1 MNTST
6 TIWIRLLRR
15 YLRSVRMFFVY
26 RLNNIMDSMFES
38 NTFVFRDLKKS
49 LREIIAEEKGMV
61 TLDSQ
66 FKSIDIRDISDNYRF
81 IGGKEQCA
89 EFIKKS
95 LASMPQ
101 ERCVNKTIQ
110 RTYRR
115 EDIPDAVFTKSH
127 RDVEY

>member
-1 MNTST
+1 
-6 TIWIRLLRR
+6 
-15 YLRSVRMFFVY
+15 MFWVY
-26 RLNNIMDSMFES
+26 RLNNTMDES
-38 NTFVFRDLKKS
+38 NTYVFLDLKKS

-101 ERCVNKTIQ
+101 ERCVNKTIPKNIQ
-110 RTYRR
+110 KGRYPGCCVYKVPSGCG
-115 EDIPDAVFTKSH
+115 ILV
-127 RDVEY
+127 

>member
-1 MNTST
+1 
-6 TIWIRLLRR
+6 
-15 YLRSVRMFFVY
+15 MFLVY
-26 RLNNIMDSMFES
+26 RLNNTMDSMFES
-38 NTFVFRDLKKS
+38 NTYVFRDLKKS

-95 LASMPQ
+95 LAFYAAPGTLSIKRYK
-101 ERCVNKTIQ
+101 EHTEGKISRCCVYKVPSGCGIL
-110 RTYRR
+110 
-115 EDIPDAVFTKSH
+115 V
-127 RDVEY
+127 

>member
-1 MNTST
+1 
-6 TIWIRLLRR
+6 
-15 YLRSVRMFFVY
+15 
-26 RLNNIMDSMFES
+26 MFES

-81 IGGKEQCA
+81 IGGKEQCT

-115 EDIPDAVFTKSH
+115 EDIPDAVSLFVKL
-127 RDVEY
+127 DVSKTLYFCCYTSSCFD

>member
-1 MNTST
+1 
-6 TIWIRLLRR
+6 
-15 YLRSVRMFFVY
+15 MFLVY
-26 RLNNIMDSMFES
+26 RLNNTMDSMFES
-38 NTFVFRDLKKS
+38 NTYVFRDLKKS

-95 LASMPQ
+95 LAFMPQ
-101 ERCVNKTIQ
+101 ERCVNKTNIQ
-110 RTYRR
+110 KGRYPRCCVYKVPSGCG
-115 EDIPDAVFTKSH
+115 ILV
-127 RDVEY
+127 

>member
-15 YLRSVRMFFVY
+15 YLRSVRMFLVY

-49 LREIIAEEKGMV
+49 LREIIAEGKGMV

-95 LASMPQ
+95 LAFMPQ

>member
-1 MNTST
+1 
-6 TIWIRLLRR
+6 
-15 YLRSVRMFFVY
+15 MFLVY
-26 RLNNIMDSMFES
+26 RLNNTMDSMFES

-101 ERCVNKTIQ
+101 ERCVNKTIR

-115 EDIPDAVFTKSH
+115 EDISDAVFTKSY

>member
-15 YLRSVRMFFVY
+15 YLRSVRMFLVY

-49 LREIIAEEKGMV
+49 LREIIAEGKGMV

-115 EDIPDAVFTKSH
+115 EDILDAVFTKSH

>member
-15 YLRSVRMFFVY
+15 YLRSVRMFLVY
-26 RLNNIMDSMFES
+26 RLNNTMDSMFES
-38 NTFVFRDLKKS
+38 NTYVFRDLKKS

-101 ERCVNKTIQ
+101 ERCVNKTIR

>member
-15 YLRSVRMFFVY
+15 YLRSVRMFLVY
-26 RLNNIMDSMFES
+26 RLNNTMDSMFES

-49 LREIIAEEKGMV
+49 MREVIAEEKGMV

>member
-1 MNTST
+1 MDC
-6 TIWIRLLRR
+6 
-15 YLRSVRMFFVY
+15 
-26 RLNNIMDSMFES
+26 LNIAGDGIMGI
-38 NTFVFRDLKKS
+38 V
-49 LREIIAEEKGMV
+49 EIPK
-61 TLDSQ
+61 
-66 FKSIDIRDISDNYRF
+66 IDIKLPIYHTTREDVLQVAAGHLEGSSLPV
-81 IGGKEQCA
+81 GGKEQCA

-115 EDIPDAVFTKSH
+115 EDILDAVFTKSH

>member
-1 MNTST
+1 
-6 TIWIRLLRR
+6 
-15 YLRSVRMFFVY
+15 
-26 RLNNIMDSMFES
+26 MFES

-61 TLDSQ
+61 TLNSQ

-95 LASMPQ
+95 LAFMPQ
-101 ERCVNKTIQ
+101 ERCVNKQSIDGFSHICIST
-110 RTYRR
+110 
-115 EDIPDAVFTKSH
+115 DNVDVFQTG
-127 RDVEY
+127 YIA

>member
-1 MNTST
+1 
-6 TIWIRLLRR
+6 
-15 YLRSVRMFFVY
+15 MFLVY

-49 LREIIAEEKGMV
+49 LREIIAEGKGMV

-101 ERCVNKTIQ
+101 ERCVNKTIR

>member
-1 MNTST
+1 
-6 TIWIRLLRR
+6 
-15 YLRSVRMFFVY
+15 MFLVY
-26 RLNNIMDSMFES
+26 RLNNTMDSMFES

-81 IGGKEQCA
+81 IGGKEQCT

-95 LASMPQ
+95 LAFMPQ

>member
-1 MNTST
+1 
-6 TIWIRLLRR
+6 
-15 YLRSVRMFFVY
+15 
-26 RLNNIMDSMFES
+26 MFES

-101 ERCVNKTIQ
+101 ERCVNKRYKEHTEGKISRMLCLQ
-110 RTYRR
+110 SP
-115 EDIPDAVFTKSH
+115 IGMWNISVISLKK
-127 RDVEY
+127 

>member
-1 MNTST
+1 M
-6 TIWIRLLRR
+6 WC
-15 YLRSVRMFFVY
+15 RM
-26 RLNNIMDSMFES
+26 LTAGMDSMFES

-61 TLDSQ
+61 TLNSQ
-66 FKSIDIRDISDNYRF
+66 FKSIDIRDISDNCRF

-110 RTYRR
+110 RTYSR